1 MSMKRLVT
9 ILIFFQ
15 SYLSFSQEEKF
26 PLIFN
31 EFTVAVNRTTIQN
44 LNTNGRFGFGLGLS
58 RTWFDS
64 YWANLVI
71 GLSYDKISFFQK
83 TAYIGHFASYNDITY
98 NLHGFSIPVLGR
110 FNIGKKVKCFL
121 ETGLF
126 ADFYVSGNRRGT
138 FSSILSGA
146 DPNTVTKKE
155 KYGVSGINGGV
166 TVGIGTR
173 IPVKSNEL
181 LIKLD
186 YLFSFRELGDGQDN
200 FFNRYIRLSFGFRL
214 LQKG

>member
-1 MSMKRLVT
+1 MKKLVAT
-9 ILIFFQ
+9 LVFFL
-15 SYLSFSQEEKF
+15 SFLSFSQKEKF

-31 EFTVAVNRTTIQN
+31 EFTVSVNRTTVQN
-44 LNTNGRFGFGLGLS
+44 VNTNGRFGFDLGLA
-58 RTWFDS
+58 RTWFDT

-71 GLSYDKISFFQK
+71 GVSYDKISFFQK

-110 FNIGKKVKCFL
+110 FNRGKKVKCFL
-121 ETGLF
+121 ETGPF
-126 ADFYVSGNRRGT
+126 VDFYVSGNRKGT
-138 FSSILSGA
+138 FSSISSGA
-146 DPNTVTKKE
+146 DPNTFMKKE
-155 KYGVSGINGGV
+155 KYVLSGINGGV

-181 LIKLD
+181 LIKLN
-186 YLFSFRELGDGQDN
+186 YLFSFRELGDGQNN